1 MVKPTYEELEQRI
14 KGLEREAEKARKAEE
29 ALRESQENLSQIVQS
44 LSIPTFVIDAN
55 HVITHYNKA
64 LENLTGISADQ
75 LIGTRKQ
82 WMAFYSEE
90 RPVMADLILDKTPAE
105 DMPRYYRERY
115 RESAVIDGGYEAED
129 FFSELGERGKWVFFT
144 AAPLRNSEGEVTG
157 AIETLQDVTE
167 RKQSE
172 EALQRSERRFRAFLD
187 FLPYPVVVFS
197 LDGTVYYLNPE
208 FTSVFGWSLEELAGK
223 SIPYVPPGLE
233 QETRFM
239 IKKLF
244 EEKTILHHETKRLAK
259 DGRVLDVTMRGA
271 IYSESKDEPAGEI
284 VLLRDITRQKRIA
297 RNNEATLRISTALPK
312 YPDLEE
318 LLDYVS
324 NEIKGLLGAEGAL
337 VILLDEERKE
347 LFTLGAAYED
357 TATERRVK
365 EIRFSM
371 DELVAGKVIKS
382 GEPII
387 VADTSVD
394 PHLHS
399 ERDKRLGYQTRNL
412 VEVPLRSS
420 DRIIGVLCAIN
431 KKEALFDQTDVEL
444 LNVIAGT
451 VALSIEN
458 ARFSQELK
466 MAYKEVTSMNRAKD
480 KVINHLSHELKTPVS
495 VLSASLVTL
504 AKRLKGLPEQTW
516 KRTIE
521 RAQRNLDRILEIQY
535 QVDDIMRDKKYKAHD
550 LLSVLFD
557 ECGDELEALIA
568 QEIGEGPLIERVR
581 KRVEEIFGAK
591 EVIPKKILLDE
602 FVRERL
608 ERLKPLY
615 SHRRVTLLSHLEPTP
630 PIYIP
635 ADVLT
640 KIIDGVVKNAIENT
654 PDEGKVEVTVQKRN
668 GAAEL
673 VVRDYGVGI
682 TEGYQRRIFEGF
694 FATQDTMDY
703 SSKRPFDFNAGGR
716 GADLLRMKIFS
727 ERYNFRIHMVSSRCG
742 FIPGENDICP
752 GRIHE
757 CAFCTNTE
765 DCYRSGGTVFSF
777 YFPPAPKEA

>member
-1 MVKPTYEELEQRI
+1 MMSIGGYPMVKPTYEELEQRI

-64 LENLTGISADQ
+64 LENLTGISADH
-75 LIGTRKQ
+75 
-82 WMAFYSEE
+82 
-90 RPVMADLILDKTPAE
+90 LILDKTPAE